1 VAICA
6 RGIEGVKAA
15 EAELRQHGTKI
26 VGMACDLG
34 DESQVTGFVNDAAKA
49 LGGVDVL
56 VNNASGMGM
65 KDDESGWLASV
76 NVDLLGTARATRAA
90 IPFLE
95 QSKGNIVNISSIS
108 GLMAVPRTLPYA
120 AIKAALINYTMGQG
134 LALAPKR
141 IRVNAIAPGSIE
153 FPGGIWESRKTSD
166 PELYQQRLEG
176 IPWGRLGSPEEIA
189 KVALFL
195 ASDLASWMM
204 AADEARRS
212 WKEERVPMERRRPLL
227 LETLNR
233 LYETKS
239 QIPNPKSQ
247 DPNPKIIPLGLC
259 ASVTRTCRWML
270 RHQMDRAGH
279 NLRWAFA

>member
-1 VAICA
+1 MEISFKGKKVLVGGASRGIGRSIALAFAASGADVAICA

-34 DESQVTGFVNDAAKA
+34 DESQVTGFVNDAAKD
-49 LGGVDVL
+49 LGGIDVL

-95 QSKGNIVNISSIS
+95 QSRGSIINISSIS

-195 ASDLASWMM
+195 ASDLASW
-204 AADEARRS
+204 
-212 WKEERVPMERRRPLL
+212 
-227 LETLNR
+227 
-233 LYETKS
+233 
-239 QIPNPKSQ
+239 
-247 DPNPKIIPLGLC
+247 
-259 ASVTRTCRWML
+259 VTGQTIVVDGGQSL
-270 RHQMDRAGH
+270 A
-279 NLRWAFA
+279 